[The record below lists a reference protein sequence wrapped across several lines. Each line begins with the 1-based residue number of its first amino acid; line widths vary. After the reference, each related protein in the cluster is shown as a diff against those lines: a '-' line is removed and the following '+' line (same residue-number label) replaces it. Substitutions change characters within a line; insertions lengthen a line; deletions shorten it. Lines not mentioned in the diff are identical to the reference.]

1 MTFCHRSLLRPLLSS
16 WRTLSTSRTSARY
29 ITSTTLTQQAMTIQT
44 SERLARL
51 RELMKKPENNVD
63 AYVVPSED
71 QHGSEYIA
79 SCDER
84 RAWIS
89 GFNGSAGCAI
99 ITMDKALMFTDGR
112 YFLQAIEQM
121 DKNWELMKQ
130 GLPGVPTWQNY
141 LTNNLPASSRIG
153 IDPTLI
159 TESDFEGLTNSKDAT
174 NAESKP
180 SATLVPITTNL
191 IDSIWAADRPP
202 RPKNPV
208 VPLEENYS
216 GESVTSKL
224 DRLASAVSS
233 NTPKPRALVLTALDD
248 IAWLFNLRGSDIS
261 YNPVFFSYAV
271 VHFNFSAEPDKSS
284 KPNAVLFLQRDAI
297 EPANLKSVLGTSID
311 IRPYED
317 IRKYLGDLGTQLRSS
332 STEKGQEK
340 TVLIPDKASLA
351 VAQAVGK
358 DIIKVVPSPIT
369 VLKAIKNATELEGF
383 RQSHLRDGVALARYF
398 AWLEEKLNEGAV
410 LTEWEGAEQLE
421 KFRSE
426 LPLFK
431 GLSFDTISST
441 GPNGAIIHYSPDPK
455 DCAVIKQ
462 DQIYLCD
469 SGAQFLDGTT
479 DVTRTWHFGTPTDEE
494 KRTATR
500 VLQGHIAIDSAI
512 FPNGTTGYIIDSWAR
527 KALWKDGLG
536 DFRHG
541 TGHGVGH
548 YLNVHEGPHG
558 LGTRIT
564 YNASPLKAGMI
575 VTNEPGFYADG
586 KYGIRIENVLIVK
599 EVVTPWNFGD
609 KGFLGFECVT
619 MCPIQTK
626 LVDQNLISVDEK
638 SWLNDYNHNVWI
650 KISPMLQHDER
661 ALRWLEKECQPI

>member
-1 MTFCHRSLLRPLLSS
+1 
-16 WRTLSTSRTSARY
+16 
-29 ITSTTLTQQAMTIQT
+29 
-44 SERLARL
+44 
-51 RELMKKPENNVD
+51 
-63 AYVVPSED
+63 
-71 QHGSEYIA
+71 A

-99 ITMDKALMFTDGR
+99 ITMEKAYMFTDGR
-112 YFLQAIEQM
+112 YFLQASEQM

-141 LTNNLPASSRIG
+141 LTNNLPPSSRIG

-159 TESDFEGLTNSKDAT
+159 TESDFEGLTSSKDAT

-202 RPKNPV
+202 RPKNPI

-216 GESVTSKL
+216 GESVTIKL

-271 VHFNFSAEPDKSS
+271 SS

-297 EPANLKSVLGTSID
+297 EPADLKSVLGASID

-317 IRKYLGDLGTQLRSS
+317 IWKYLGDLGTQLRSN
-332 STEKGQEK
+332 STKKGQEK

-441 GPNGAIIHYSPDPK
+441 GPNG
-455 DCAVIKQ
+455 
-462 DQIYLCD
+462 
-469 SGAQFLDGTT
+469 
-479 DVTRTWHFGTPTDEE
+479 
-494 KRTATR
+494 
-500 VLQGHIAIDSAI
+500 
-512 FPNGTTGYIIDSWAR
+512 
-527 KALWKDGLG
+527 
-536 DFRHG
+536 
-541 TGHGVGH
+541 
-548 YLNVHEGPHG
+548 
-558 LGTRIT
+558 
-564 YNASPLKAGMI
+564 GM
-575 VTNEPGFYADG
+575 
-586 KYGIRIENVLIVK
+586 
-599 EVVTPWNFGD
+599 
-609 KGFLGFECVT
+609 
-619 MCPIQTK
+619 
-626 LVDQNLISVDEK
+626 
-638 SWLNDYNHNVWI
+638 
-650 KISPMLQHDER
+650 
-661 ALRWLEKECQPI
+661 

>member
-1 MTFCHRSLLRPLLSS
+1 MIFFGLSRGTITVLRESYRLRAFATSSPKIMTVH
-16 WRTLSTSRTSARY
+16 TA
-29 ITSTTLTQQAMTIQT
+29 
-44 SERLARL
+44 ERLAKL
-51 RELMKKPENNVD
+51 REFMKKPQHNIDV
-63 AYVVPSED
+63 YVVPSED

-99 ITMDKALMFTDGR
+99 ITLDRALMFTDGR
-112 YFLQAIEQM
+112 YFLQASQQM

-130 GLPGVPTWQNY
+130 GLPGVPTWQDY
-141 LTNNLPASSRIG
+141 LTNHLPASSRIG

-159 TESDFEGLTNSKDAT
+159 TENDTKSLSGSR
-174 NAESKP
+174 NAPKSESPDMK
-180 SATLVPITTNL
+180 TLVPITTNL
-191 IDSIWAADRPP
+191 IDLTWASDRPP
-202 RPKNPV
+202 RPKNAIM
-208 VPLEENYS
+208 PLVEKYA

-224 DRLASAVSS
+224 DRLASTVAL
-233 NTPKPRALVLTALDD
+233 NTPNPRALVLTALDD
-248 IAWLFNLRGSDIS
+248 IAWLFNLRGSDIA

-271 VHFNFSAEPDKSS
+271 VHFHPSDGSDSS
-284 KPNAVLFLQRDAI
+284 RKPNAVIFLQRDAI
-297 EPANLKSVLGTSID
+297 EQDVDLKSVLGYQVD

-317 IRKYLGDLGTQLRSS
+317 IWTYLKDLGSQFRSTS
-332 STEKGQEK
+332 AEKSQEK
-340 TVLIPDKASLA
+340 LVLIPDKASLA
-351 VAQAVGK
+351 IVQAIGE
-358 DIIKVVPSPIT
+358 DISNVVPSPIT
-369 VLKAIKNATELEGF
+369 ILKAIKNSVELEGF
-383 RQSHLRDGVALARYF
+383 RQSHIRDGIALSRYF
-398 AWLEEKLNEGAV
+398 SWLEEKLSEDGHDI
-410 LTEWEGAEQLE
+410 TEWEGAEQLE

-455 DCAVIKQ
+455 DCAVIKR

-512 FPNGTTGYIIDSWAR
+512 FPNGTTGVFDSWAR
-527 KALWKDGLG
+527 KALWSDGLG
-536 DFRHG
+536 INIHRHG

-558 LGTRIT
+558 IGTRIT
-564 YNASPLKAGMI
+564 SNASPLKAGMI
-575 VTNEPGFYADG
+575 VTNEPGYYADG
-586 KYGIRIENVLIVK
+586 KYGVRIENVLIIK
-599 EVVTPWNFGD
+599 EVATPWNFGD

-626 LVDQNLISVDEK
+626 LVNQNLISVDEK
-638 SWLNDYNHNVWI
+638 EWLNKYNRIVWE
-650 KISPMLQHDER
+650 KISPFLMNDER
-661 ALRWLEKECQPI
+661 ALKWLERECQAI

>member
-1 MTFCHRSLLRPLLSS
+1 MTFFSLSLLSS
-16 WRTLSTSRTSARY
+16 RRTITVLRASYRQRLFTSSSQENMTVQ
-29 ITSTTLTQQAMTIQT
+29 TT
-44 SERLARL
+44 ERLVKL

-99 ITMDKALMFTDGR
+99 ITLDKALMFTDGR
-112 YFLQAIEQM
+112 YFLQASQQM
-121 DKNWELMKQ
+121 DRNWELMKQ
-130 GLPGVPTWQNY
+130 GLPGVPTWQDY

-159 TESDFEGLTNSKDAT
+159 AENDSKSLSGSRKQ
-174 NAESKP
+174 AESKG
-180 SATLVPITTNL
+180 SQTLVPLTTNL
-191 IDSIWAADRPP
+191 VDLIWGSDRPP
-202 RPKNPV
+202 RPKNAV
-208 VPLEENYS
+208 VPLDEKYS

-224 DRLASAVSS
+224 NRLASAVSS
-233 NTPKPRALVLTALDD
+233 NTPAPLAFVLTALDD
-248 IAWLFNLRGSDIS
+248 IAWLFNLRGSDIA

-271 VHFNFSAEPDKSS
+271 VHFEPSEADGS
-284 KPNAVLFLQRDAI
+284 KNPTAVLFLQRDAV
-297 EPANLKSVLGTSID
+297 EHDADLKYALGSQVE

-317 IRKYLGDLGTQLRSS
+317 IWEYLKDLGNQVRS
-332 STEKGQEK
+332 TFADKGQEK
-340 TVLIPDKASLA
+340 LVLIPDKASLA
-351 VAQAVGK
+351 IVQAVGV
-358 DIIKVVPSPIT
+358 DISNIVPSPIT
-369 VLKAIKNATELEGF
+369 VLKAIKNSTELEGF
-383 RQSHLRDGVALARYF
+383 RQSHIRDGIALARYF
-398 AWLEEKLNEGAV
+398 SWLEEKLGEEGNE

-441 GPNGAIIHYSPDPK
+441 GPNGAIIHYSPNPK

-479 DVTRTWHFGTPTDEE
+479 DVTRTWHFGTPTEEE

-527 KALWKDGLG
+527 KALWMDGL

-558 LGTRIT
+558 IGTRIT
-564 YNASPLKAGMI
+564 SNASPLKAGMI
-575 VTNEPGFYADG
+575 VTNEPGYYADG
-586 KYGIRIENVLIVK
+586 KYGVRIENVLIIN
-599 EVVTPWNFGD
+599 EVETPWNFGD
-609 KGFLGFECVT
+609 KGFLSFECVT

-626 LVDQNLISVDEK
+626 LVDHSLISVDEK
-638 SWLNDYNHNVWI
+638 RWLNNYNHKVWE
-650 KISPMLQHDER
+650 KISPLLRNDDR
-661 ALRWLEKECQPI
+661 ALKWLERECQSI